1 MKFKYSILAGFALVA
16 GAAIMSSCN
25 ESDPNIKQTNA
36 EAFAGEWFVTVTVDG
51 TDINGG
57 YGTVITSNTA
67 ANVSTEIL
75 VSDLVDPNGKPS
87 FAGYK
92 VKAQSDIKAM
102 SFNADKVL
110 STIPDYN
117 DTMLHVSIANGK
129 IFPKGGM
136 SKSKVVVD
144 SIYFELQLEDDTPSP
159 YGTTY
164 VVSGHK
170 RTGFTE
176 DEY

>member
-1 MKFKYSILAGFALVA
+1 MNFKYSILAGITLLA
-16 GAAIMSSCN
+16 GAIMMTSCN
-25 ESDPNIKQTNA
+25 ESDPSIKHTNA

-51 TDINGG
+51 TDVNGG
-57 YGTVITSNTA
+57 YGTIITSNSA
-67 ANVSTEIL
+67 ANVASEII
-75 VSDLVDPNGKPS
+75 VSDLVDPNGQPS

-92 VKAQSDIKAM
+92 IKAQSDIKAM
-102 SFNADKVL
+102 TFSADKIL

-129 IFPKGGM
+129 IFPKGGL
-136 SKSKVVVD
+136 SKTKVVVD
-144 SIYFELQLEDDTPSP
+144 SIYFELQLEDDGPP